1 MELGNPDIVPK
12 EESRV
17 KFISRVCVL
26 DRLTFTDSS
35 QMAAI
40 VRAQLLWAG
49 SASHSRLFDCLA
61 GRCLF
66 IKMFLYTS
74 VRFVTPDNKLRA
86 AAWCQLWLLHFWK
99 IPDVSGSTPGDCWRL
114 ADNIWTPVLPH
125 RSLNMHAVY
134 FGMGVLLIV
143 LIFEK
148 IDFLLTYQWLKTHPT
163 DYIKVCSVLEF
174 VAQWGQWPW

>member
-1 MELGNPDIVPK
+1 MELGNPGKVWK

-17 KFISRVCVL
+17 KFISGVCVL

-35 QMAAI
+35 QMAAM

-49 SASHSRLFDCLA
+49 SASRSRLFGCLA

-86 AAWCQLWLLHFWK
+86 AAWCQLWLLHFWE

-114 ADNIWTPVLPH
+114 ADNIWTPALPH

-134 FGMGVLLIV
+134 FGMGVLLIA
-143 LIFEK
+143 LIFDE
-148 IDFLLTYQWLKTHPT
+148 IDFLLTCQWLKTHPT
-163 DYIKVCSVLEF
+163 DLIKVWSGL
-174 VAQWGQWPW
+174 